1 MSLLQF
7 PDQLI
12 FAKSRGI
19 FPAGSGRFPTA
30 TEIFSINSYV
40 TLRRNG
46 FPLELKSDLPG
57 EGGFPPS
64 RERLKFRREAFSLD
78 ARALDFF
85 YQFLRQSYGGT
96 PPKLKKWE
104 ISQVTR

>member
-1 MSLLQF
+1 M
-7 PDQLI
+7 
-12 FAKSRGI
+12 A
-19 FPAGSGRFPTA
+19 
-30 TEIFSINSYV
+30 
-40 TLRRNG
+40 LRRNG
-46 FPLELKSDLPG
+46 FPLELKFDLPGEG

-96 PPKLKKWE
+96 PQKLKKWE